1 MVLPKEFLKNFFSI
15 NSKRP
20 NIISILVPSTQSGI
34 HDEII
39 EASIIWFKP
48 SEART
53 SASTY
58 STAWNTKVLII
69 VTQVESIDCNSL
81 LQQNPFVMV
90 CVPSL
95 LFFDLLPEIG
105 DQTQE
110 GSIVICLS
118 NITFGHFPP
127 YFWQCLFS
135 IDFLL
140 PLPTPASFKFPIIGE
155 GKRTVNIFIAGL
167 PNYMWPPCSPLYSSF
182 VYFFPHQTPS
192 SLKLLMFL

>member
-20 NIISILVPSTQSGI
+20 NKISILVPSTQSGI

-69 VTQVESIDCNSL
+69 VTQLESIDCNSL

-95 LFFDLLPEIG
+95 LCFDLLPEIG
-105 DQTQE
+105 DRTQE
-110 GSIVICLS
+110 GSIVICLR
-118 NITFGHFPP
+118 NITFGHFPLN
-127 YFWQCLFS
+127 FGNVC
-135 IDFLL
+135 L
-140 PLPTPASFKFPIIGE
+140 PLIFCCLCLPRHHSNFP
-155 GKRTVNIFIAGL
+155 
-167 PNYMWPPCSPLYSSF
+167 
-182 VYFFPHQTPS
+182 
-192 SLKLLMFL
+192 